1 MATLEIH
8 EVGRRVRRVRI
19 GRSQPVMFG
28 TNPLCDVALDD
39 PSVKAFH
46 GRIRWSK
53 TRFKAE
59 AVAEVPYIEVN
70 GRKVKSK
77 GLRQGDEIHVGHS
90 RIFLLS
96 VEDDGP
102 DHGEKT
108 VVQAPIA
115 ANDYPIEPV
124 RSASPPPPEYHR
136 MEMAA
141 PSLEFS
147 NDEVDEPA
155 TARPPRREASPPPLA
170 RSDWRKQAA
179 PRTVFDDFEDVSSDD
194 EESEPSTS
202 TRSASTSQAQSW
214 PSRVV
219 AILRGVDRPPG
230 EERVFTS
237 PVVIGLA
244 ITFLLLVGL
253 SFGLYRVIVRTEA
266 QGRFTA
272 ATDSYERGDF
282 VAAIKGFDAYLT
294 AEPEGS
300 RANKAKVY
308 RSLARVRRHT
318 SATSGSWNNAYK
330 EAEAMLDDVS
340 SLPEYRD
347 VSVDLA
353 DEVRKTA
360 EGMLDRA
367 RELAD
372 PAWLNQAQAA
382 IALHSKI
389 AGSAA
394 ASLMA
399 RSKVAEKLAQAQS
412 AIRKVAEVKAAIA
425 AIDAS
430 IGSNRP
436 SDAYHA
442 RSSILR
448 RYPDLASN
456 KEIASRLGKIND
468 LVRSAVRFD
477 PSGRPGLTD
486 PIGEPLG
493 PPTSLVL
500 RLDPSRPPARSGPPA
515 YALADGWAWAF
526 DAESGAPLW
535 QVPVGLASPFAPV
548 RVEGGLPTVLMID
561 ARTSEL
567 VCREGRTGRLVWRQ
581 TLEGWATDPPLVQGS
596 RVLQPMVD
604 GRLLEIDLKSGD
616 LRGTLKLGR
625 KIARGPITNKTGE
638 QAFLLAD
645 EDCLFVLGLDP
656 LACASVEFLG
666 HESGTVPCSP
676 TRAGRLFVL
685 AENQALDSGRWRVF
699 VMSAT
704 GGSFRQVQ
712 EVAIGGWTW
721 ASPVESGPVFWSTSD
736 RGEVIAFAIG
746 RVDAKTPPLSPIA
759 RLAPS
764 PLNQGP
770 AYPQARSDREFTV
783 ASGLSARYDLD
794 VDRGKLTPVW
804 TLGAAGRALAPA
816 QTLGKLTVLTQQPE
830 SGQGAALWG
839 VDSASGDV
847 RWRTIVGSPWPSRWR
862 SAASGDSISSLL
874 ADGRDL
880 TLTRDQLR
888 SGGFVEQA
896 LPKPGSADV
905 VSPGSVRLEVDGATI
920 LVPSPEASQI
930 LVRDS
935 SGTYR
940 TVALPAPPASSP
952 LPVGKNLL
960 IPGLDGRIYLIEPRS
975 GLSVADPYIPPFDRS
990 KAIRWRSPVALENEA
1005 CVVADGEGT
1014 LRRLVVE
1021 TNPRPRL
1028 VVSAERKLDSPAIV
1042 SPASTGSAILVVTAD
1057 LKVRAFSGRD
1067 LSPLGS
1073 WPILTP
1079 PTFGPTV
1086 ASGFG
1091 FVGDA
1096 TGQVFAFSGEGRRLW
1111 TSTLREPRVAGPPV
1125 VRGDSAW
1132 FVTRDQGGVEAL
1144 NLGDGASL
1152 GQTRLEI
1159 EPAAG
1164 PVSAENDLII
1174 PTGVSTLQTFLPP
1187 NDPGA
1192 STGGSPR

>member
-1 MATLEIH
+1 
-8 EVGRRVRRVRI
+8 
-19 GRSQPVMFG
+19 MFG
-28 TNPLCDVALDD
+28 TNPLCDVTLDD

-53 TRFKAE
+53 SRFKAE

-77 GLRQGDEIHVGHS
+77 GLSQGDEIHIGHS

-108 VVQAPIA
+108 VVQAPLA
-115 ANDYPIEPV
+115 VGDYAVEPS
-124 RSASPPPPEYHR
+124 RPASPPVPEYHR

-141 PSLEFS
+141 PSLEFP
-147 NDEVDEPA
+147 NDELDQPA
-155 TARPPRREASPPPLA
+155 PAKPSRRDAAPAPLR
-170 RSDWRKQAA
+170 RSDWRERAA
-179 PRTVFDDFEDVSSDD
+179 PRTVFDDLEDLTSDD
-194 EESEPSTS
+194 EESEPST
-202 TRSASTSQAQSW
+202 TRSASTPEPLVW
-214 PSRVV
+214 FKRVV

-244 ITFLLLVGL
+244 VTFLLLIGL

-272 ATDSYERGDF
+272 ATENYERGDF
-282 VAAIKGFDAYLT
+282 VAAIKGFDAYLK
-294 AEPEGS
+294 AEPEGLRS
-300 RANKAKVY
+300 NKAQVY
-308 RSLARVRRHT
+308 RALARVRQHT
-318 SATSGSWNNAYK
+318 SATSGSWNNAFK
-330 EAEAMLDDVS
+330 EAEAMLQDVS

-360 EGMLDRA
+360 EGMFERA
-367 RELAD
+367 RDLAD
-372 PAWLNQAQAA
+372 PAWFSQAQAA

-394 ASLMA
+394 ASLLGRTKIA
-399 RSKVAEKLAQAQS
+399 DKLAQAQG
-412 AIRKVAEVKAAIA
+412 AIRKAADLKASIA
-425 AIDAS
+425 AIDAA
-430 IGSNRP
+430 IGSARP

-442 RSSILR
+442 RTSILKR
-448 RYPDLASN
+448 HPDLASN

-468 LVRSAVRFD
+468 LVRSAVAFD

-486 PIGEPLG
+486 PLGEPLG

-500 RLDPSRPPARSGPPA
+500 RLDPSKPATRNGPLA
-515 YALADGWAWAF
+515 YALADGWAWGF
-526 DAESGAPLW
+526 DATSGAPIW

-548 RVEGGLPTVLMID
+548 RVEGGITPVVLMVD

-581 TLEGWATDPPLVQGS
+581 TLEGWATDPPLILGS

-616 LRGTLKLGR
+616 LKGTLRLGR
-625 KIARGPITNKTGE
+625 KIARAPILDETGE
-638 QAFLLAD
+638 QAYLLAD
-645 EDCLFVLGLDP
+645 EDCLFVLKLDP
-656 LACASVEFLG
+656 IACASVEFLG
-666 HESGTVPCSP
+666 HESGTVACLP

-685 AENQALDSGRWRVF
+685 AENQTLDSGRWRVF
-699 VMSAT
+699 VMGAT

-721 ASPVESGPVFWSTSD
+721 ASPVESGPVFWSASD

-759 RLAPS
+759 RLAPGR
-764 PLNQGP
+764 LNQGP
-770 AYPQARSDREFTV
+770 AFPQARSDREFTV

-804 TLGAAGRALAPA
+804 TLGISGRALAPA
-816 QTLGKLTVLTQQPE
+816 QTVGRLTVLTQQAE
-830 SGQGAALWG
+830 SGQGTALWG
-839 VDSASGDV
+839 VDSATGDV
-847 RWRTIVGSPWPSRWR
+847 RWRSIVGAPWPSRWMP
-862 SAASGDSISSLL
+862 SPSGDSISTLFS
-874 ADGRDL
+874 DGRDL

-888 SGGFVEQA
+888 TGGFVEQA
-896 LPKPGSADV
+896 LPKPGSADIV
-905 VSPGSVRLEVDGATI
+905 APGSERFEVGGTTI
-920 LVPSPEASQI
+920 LVPTPDAGQI

-935 SGTYR
+935 GEVYR
-940 TVALPAPPASSP
+940 TVALPAPLAASP
-952 LPVGKNLL
+952 LPFGKNLL
-960 IPGLDGRIYLIEPRS
+960 VPGLDGRIYLVEPQS

-990 KAIRWRSPVALENEA
+990 KPIRWRDPVALEGEA
-1005 CVVADGEGT
+1005 CVVADGSGT
-1014 LRRLVVE
+1014 LRRLILE
-1021 TNPRPRL
+1021 TSPRPRL
-1028 VVSAERKLDSPAIV
+1028 VVSAERKLDSPSIV
-1042 SPASTGSAILVVTAD
+1042 SPASTGSAILVATAD

-1073 WPILTP
+1073 WPIATP
-1079 PTFGPTV
+1079 PNLGPTV
-1086 ASGFG
+1086 VAGFG

-1096 TGQVFAFSGEGRRLW
+1096 TGQVLAFSSDGRRLW

-1125 VRGDSAW
+1125 IRGDSAW

-1144 NLGDGASL
+1144 NLADGTSL
-1152 GQTRLEI
+1152 GQTPVVA
-1159 EPAAG
+1159 EPASG
-1164 PVSAENDLII
+1164 PLAADNDLVI
-1174 PTGVSTLQTFLPP
+1174 PTGLSTLQTFSPP

-1192 STGGSPR
+1192 SRGGTPR